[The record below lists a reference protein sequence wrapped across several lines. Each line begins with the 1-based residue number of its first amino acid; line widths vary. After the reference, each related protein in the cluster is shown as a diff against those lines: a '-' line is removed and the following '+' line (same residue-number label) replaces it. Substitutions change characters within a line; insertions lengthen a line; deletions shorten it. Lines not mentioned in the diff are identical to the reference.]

1 MIKVNEDFEVRI
13 TQARGLARAVKVMAQ
28 GLSMP
33 DECEGLHSLAI
44 ALEEQLEA
52 IGLGIPVEADGEAAE
67 EKHPYAA

>member
-1 MIKVNEDFEVRI
+1 MIKVNDDFEDRVTR
-13 TQARGLARAVKVMAQ
+13 ARGLARAVKVMAQ

-33 DECEGLHSLAI
+33 DGREGLHCLAI

-52 IGLGIPVEADGEAAE
+52 IGLGMRVEADGEAAE